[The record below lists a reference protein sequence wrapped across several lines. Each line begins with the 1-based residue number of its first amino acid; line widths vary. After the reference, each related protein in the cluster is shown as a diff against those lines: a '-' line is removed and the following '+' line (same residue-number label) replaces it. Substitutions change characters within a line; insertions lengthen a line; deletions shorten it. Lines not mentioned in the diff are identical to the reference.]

1 MKRVLLG
8 LVLCALLSV
17 PVTAQNSQTGDA
29 LTLLAE
35 LPGVS
40 GYEEP
45 VSQWLAE
52 RLRQVHP
59 RGVSIKVEVDNLGTV
74 LVTLG
79 AGTPRR
85 LLVTPIDEPGYVTSN
100 ITDDGYLRV
109 QRLPQGGVHPWFDLL
124 HATWPVQILSRRGK
138 LVPGVVAGL
147 STHL

>member
-1 MKRVLLG
+1 MKRVLL
-8 LVLCALLSV
+8 VFCALLAV

-40 GYEEP
+40 GYEDQ

-100 ITDDGYLRV
+100 ITDTDSSV
-109 QRLPQGGVHPWFDLL
+109 QRTNPSNTRFIV
-124 HATWPVQILSRRGK
+124 
-138 LVPGVVAGL
+138 
-147 STHL
+147 